1 MQVISTE
8 EFIFINTEGKL
19 YKEETNDL
27 KKYRHGDIAYNY
39 MKKENLQIHEVDINQ
54 KNGYLWGIELAKFY
68 SIFVIHVSNPFSI
81 IYIPQKLTKEQI
93 DWIEKNI
100 KEVINKLNTEIFICD
115 FVDNTEINYLYFK
128 ENIEN
133 KLCNYLKTKGVNIGG
148 NEYNGKCKQLY
159 L

>member
-1 MQVISTE
+1 MDKIFLASKAKYPVQVM
-8 EFIFINTEGKL
+8 F
-19 YKEETNDL
+19 
-27 KKYRHGDIAYNY
+27 KYGHSLAGYFCV
-39 MKKENLQIHEVDINQ
+39 VDN
-54 KNGYLWGIELAKFY
+54 
-68 SIFVIHVSNPFSI
+68 
-81 IYIPQKLTKEQI
+81 
-93 DWIEKNI
+93 WIEKNI

-115 FVDNTEINYLYFK
+115 FLNNTEINYLYFK